1 MKHFCV
7 LPWFGREIS
16 YSTVET
22 HCCLL
27 PKNYDINKIRET
39 IKNGGRPSECQ
50 KCWNLEDQGIKSDRQ
65 VKNETLDYYLD
76 RDIEMIKKD
85 AVEQGEKILMLKL
98 LTSFTCNATCVICCP
113 GASSSWN
120 ILSQKINPSIPIKQY
135 QFVDLDQV
143 KQKVDFKNLAT
154 LSLIGGEP
162 LYEKK
167 NLDLLE
173 YVLEQG
179 NDRVFLS
186 IVTNGSVRL
195 NSRWKHV
202 LSKFQNINLSV
213 SIDGTEKVFEYTRYP
228 LLWKDLEIN
237 LEFFKNITENIS
249 SNYTVSN
256 LNVSD
261 HRTSVE
267 WFQSQKIN
275 FSINPIY
282 VPAHFSPSA
291 LPISVKESI
300 SKTFAS
306 LAPKHQISLTYSSQ
320 DEINYEQ
327 FKKEIKQQDHAKGI
341 HMRDYLPELYQ
352 SLDLD
357 Y

>member
-1 MKHFCV
+1 M
-7 LPWFGREIS
+7 EQ
-16 YSTVET
+16 
-22 HCCLL
+22 
-27 PKNYDINKIRET
+27 
-39 IKNGGRPSECQ
+39 GGRPSECQ

-76 RDIEMIKKD
+76 RDIEIIKKD

-98 LTSFTCNATCVICCP
+98 LTSFTCNATCVICGP
-113 GASSSWN
+113 ESSSSWN
-120 ILSQKINPSIPIKQY
+120 ILSQKINPIIPIKQY
-135 QFVDLDQV
+135 HLVDLEEV
-143 KQKVDFKNLAT
+143 KQKVDFKNLVA

-186 IVTNGSVRL
+186 IVTNGSVSL
-195 NSRWKHV
+195 NSRWKQI
-202 LSKFQNINLSV
+202 LSKFRNINFSV
-213 SIDGTEKVFEYTRYP
+213 SIDGTERVFEYNRYP
-228 LLWKDLEIN
+228 LLWKDLETN
-237 LEFFKNITENIS
+237 LDFFKTITDNVS

-256 LNVSD
+256 LNVFD
-261 HRTSVE
+261 HCASVE

-282 VPAHFSPSA
+282 APPHFSPTA
-291 LPISVKESI
+291 LPMSVKESI
-300 SKTFAS
+300 SKTFTS
-306 LAPKHQISLTYSSQ
+306 LAPEHQITLTHSEQ
-320 DEINYEQ
+320 DEINYKIFRE
-327 FKKEIKQQDHAKGI
+327 KIKQQDHAKGI
-341 HMRDYLPELYQ
+341 HMRDYLPDLYQ
-352 SLDLD
+352 SLDLN